1 MNIKNVLDSS
11 KFNNQHSNLLIL
23 TSISYDF
30 SNLSSLSAS
39 ISLSLSRT
47 ATFALSTA
55 STEPEICK
63 YEHLKTYTPQ
73 LCSQNSTLDV

>member
-11 KFNNQHSNLLIL
+11 TFNNQHSNLFIL

-55 STEPEICK
+55 STEPEIWK
-63 YEHLKTYTPQ
+63 YEHLKTYTTK